1 MSMSKDRRRVRRTKK
16 GSIGKKLL
24 AVVALMVLVVV
35 AILGASIITFFSG
48 LRSGLTPDEG
58 LEIPAPLA
66 GERINILVLG
76 VDVPLDSRGNVN
88 YNIPTRSDTIMLAT
102 VDLQENTISVLS
114 VPRDTRVEIPGR
126 NGYYKVNSAHVY
138 GGPALVVKTVS
149 QFLEVPIHYYVRTNV
164 EGFSK
169 IVDILGGVKIDVEK
183 DMYYKD
189 IYQDLLIDIK
199 AGLQVLDGESAMG
212 YVRYRSDGNDITR
225 IGRQQKFLA
234 AVADELL
241 EITTLF
247 KLPRLAGE
255 VVKHIDTNMQAGDMM
270 GLARI
275 VVGASAESIEMNVV
289 PGAGRMVGGASY
301 WIADMKATQ
310 EIVDRQVWG
319 IDRTMN
325 AQIRVEVLNG
335 TETRGLAT
343 TVARMLSDRGFNVVR
358 IDNAD
363 KQDYAETRVIA
374 YSDDETKVA
383 ALSRVFNHGTLSHEN
398 GGSSEV
404 DIAIIVGQDFI
415 R

>member
-1 MSMSKDRRRVRRTKK
+1 MSKDRRRVRRAKK
-16 GSIGKKLL
+16 GSLVKKLL
-24 AVVALMVLVVV
+24 AVAALMVLVVV
-35 AILGASIITFFSG
+35 AIFGASVVTFFSG

-58 LEIPAPLA
+58 LEMPAPLA

-114 VPRDTRVEIPGR
+114 IPRDTRVEIPGR

-138 GGPALVVKTVS
+138 GGPGLVVKTVS
-149 QFLEVPIHYYVRTNV
+149 QLLEVPIHYYVRTNV

-234 AVADELL
+234 AIADEFL

-275 VVGASAESIEMNVV
+275 VVGANKESIEMNVV
-289 PGAGRMVGGASY
+289 PGVGRMVGGASY
-301 WIADMKATQ
+301 WLADMKATQ

-319 IDRTMN
+319 IDRTVN

-343 TVARMLSDRGFNVVR
+343 TVAKMLSERGFNVVR

-363 KQDYAETRVIA
+363 KQDYSETRVIA
-374 YSDDETKVA
+374 YCDDETKVA
-383 ALSRVFNHGTLSHEN
+383 ALSRVFSHGTLYHEN
-398 GGSSEV
+398 GGSSEA